1 MSQPKSIQRVIK
13 SNYQAL
19 IYLFGGLIFI
29 IWLLATPTGIWG
41 KADAVGYAVCHRID
55 VRSFYIGAIQ
65 LPLCV
70 RCTGQYLGAVIALVL
85 LSIYGRHRTGTPPK
99 RVIVGMV
106 FLIFFYAI
114 DGLNSYFY
122 LPPFIQMF
130 PGMPHLYEPSN
141 VLRLLSGTGMGLVI
155 GIVLYAAFWGSML
168 IEPDSK
174 AAISNLK
181 TFFIFLGIGFLV
193 DLLILT
199 ESKYVLFPA
208 ALVSTAGVLI
218 LLTIVYTM
226 LWVGVVRKENHFTK
240 LSQISRYLVVG
251 FLITIIQIAI
261 FDLIRFIITGSWNG
275 IFFDQ

>member
-13 SNYQAL
+13 ANYQSS
-19 IYLFGGLIFI
+19 IYVIGCLIFI

-41 KADAVGYAVCHRID
+41 KADAIGYAVCHRID
-55 VRSFYIGAIQ
+55 IRSFHIGARQ

-70 RCTGQYLGAVIALVL
+70 RCTGQYLGAVIALIL
-85 LSIYGRHRTGTPPK
+85 LSLFGRRRTGTPSKP
-99 RVIVGMV
+99 VIAGMI

-122 LPPFIQMF
+122 LPPFLQLF

-155 GIVLYAAFWGSML
+155 GIVLYPAFWGSML
-168 IEPDSK
+168 IEPDTRSG
-174 AAISNLK
+174 ISSLR

-193 DLLILT
+193 DLIILT
-199 ESKYVLFPA
+199 GSKYILIPA

-218 LLTIVYTM
+218 LLTTVYTM
-226 LWVGVVRKENHFTK
+226 LWVRVIHKENQFTK
-240 LSQISRYLVVG
+240 ISQIYRYLLAG
-251 FLITIIQIAI
+251 FLITMMQIAI

-275 IFFDQ
+275 IFFD